1 MDTRALDAESSF
13 EEDSDSLEYGC
24 YNLPDDFYMSVSE
37 YDNKFS
43 SCSFTGHR
51 ILSLKEKNELI
62 SILKKEIL
70 YLISNGVTEFH
81 CGGALGF
88 DTLAASVVFDLS
100 RQFKNIKLILELP
113 YENQAEKWKPE
124 DKRKYEFLKSKAS
137 EINFHSKNPACKQ
150 QAIDAL
156 LKRNRIMIDKSQY
169 CICYYKN
176 SHSGTAY
183 TVNYAKLHDRQ
194 ITNLA
199 FTNQKE
205 C

>member
-1 MDTRALDAESSF
+1 MNTRTPDADFPF
-13 EEDSDSLEYGC
+13 EEDGDSLEYGC
-24 YNLPDDFYMSVSE
+24 YNLPKDFYMTEIE
-37 YDNKFS
+37 YDNRLS

-51 ILSLKEKNELI
+51 ILSPKEKNMLVPV
-62 SILKKEIL
+62 LKKEII
-70 YLISNGVTEFH
+70 YLISNGITEFH

-88 DTLAASVVFDLS
+88 DTLAATVVFDLS
-100 RQFKNIKLILELP
+100 RQFDNIKLVLELP
-113 YENQAEKWKPE
+113 YESQAEKWNSE

-137 EINFHSKNPACKQ
+137 EINFHAKNPTSKQ
-150 QAIDAL
+150 QAVDAL

-176 SHSGTAY
+176 KRSGTAY

-199 FTNQKE
+199 VSD
-205 C
+205 